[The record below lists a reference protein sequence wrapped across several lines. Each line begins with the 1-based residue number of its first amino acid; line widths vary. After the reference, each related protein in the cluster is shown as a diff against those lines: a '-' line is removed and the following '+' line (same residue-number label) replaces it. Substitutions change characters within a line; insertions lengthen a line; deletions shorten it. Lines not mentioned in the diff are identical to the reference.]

1 MSTTQ
6 IVIAVVGGYL
16 VVTAAV
22 AFIPAGLA
30 RSKGRS
36 FSAWWGLGM
45 AIGIFAIIP
54 AALLP
59 TYRCPSCREAV
70 SPQASVCRYCRRSLS
85 PAISPA
91 AAAADV
97 NNLVMV
103 LGLVAVAVAVGVL
116 CWAFIA
122 H

>member
-1 MSTTQ
+1 VSTTQ

-59 TYRCPSCREAV
+59 VHRCPSCRETV
-70 SPQASVCRYCRRSLS
+70 NPQASTCRYCRNPLT
-85 PAISPA
+85 PAVPVGAVEPMNSAVMAMGLA
-91 AAAADV
+91 AIAF
-97 NNLVMV
+97 
-103 LGLVAVAVAVGVL
+103 AVAVV
-116 CWAFIA
+116 CWAVIT